1 MLNEGTSI
9 QAGFSVS
16 VGLMEG
22 MHESPIQSPY
32 GLKTLLCVTG
42 AIVQSPFACQNMYY
56 TCWNGDTEPFS
67 FLEML
72 NVLLHVQPR
81 SWNPYP
87 LLKGSLPY
95 RKLSLRIFAKWG
107 KLCAPFRSVAFV
119 HLKCYTWNWNSKNV
133 GSSPKEK
140 SELCP
145 QNTWQCKT
153 SWYFF
158 LFYLTRFLFNL
169 LLNT

>member
-56 TCWNGDTEPFS
+56 TCWNGDTEPFA

-72 NVLLHVQPR
+72 NVLLHVQPW
-81 SWNPYP
+81 SWNPGP

-95 RKLSLRIFAKWG
+95 RNLAYASLQSKENFVRRSGLLRCLFKMLHLELKFQKFCELAEGEVRTMSTEYLAVEKHPGIF
-107 KLCAPFRSVAFV
+107 CFI
-119 HLKCYTWNWNSKNV
+119 
-133 GSSPKEK
+133 
-140 SELCP
+140 
-145 QNTWQCKT
+145 
-153 SWYFF
+153 
-158 LFYLTRFLFNL
+158 
-169 LLNT
+169 

>member
-72 NVLLHVQPR
+72 NVLLHVQPW
-81 SWNPYP
+81 SWNPYT
-87 LLKGSLPY
+87 LLKGSLSY
-95 RKLSLRIFAKWG
+95 RNLAYASLQNKENFVRRSG
-107 KLCAPFRSVAFV
+107 LLRCPFKML
-119 HLKCYTWNWNSKNV
+119 HL
-133 GSSPKEK
+133 
-140 SELCP
+140 ELKF
-145 QNTWQCKT
+145 QTFWDLAEGEVRT
-153 SWYFF
+153 MSTE
-158 LFYLTRFLFNL
+158 YLAV
-169 LLNT
+169 